1 MCFLEKLIKISF
13 RKHVTVVGYR
23 YRYRKLNKNRMD
35 ARMLVLLNMIFFLQ
49 FIRNKKMLNVSI
61 GPLFNCRG
69 LACLL
74 SQQQHERCAVLCL
87 VLTAG
92 RNQC

>member
-1 MCFLEKLIKISF
+1 
-13 RKHVTVVGYR
+13 
-23 YRYRKLNKNRMD
+23 
-35 ARMLVLLNMIFFLQ
+35 
-49 FIRNKKMLNVSI
+49 MLNVSI
-61 GPLFNCRG
+61 GQLFNCRG

-92 RNQC
+92 RNQCSFAEECMLESSMFEKWVHEEIYVQPLLCYSFFNLIKGI

>member
-1 MCFLEKLIKISF
+1 MQKVKQKQDGCTDVGAVKHDFSF
-13 RKHVTVVGYR
+13 
-23 YRYRKLNKNRMD
+23 
-35 ARMLVLLNMIFFLQ
+35 
-49 FIRNKKMLNVSI
+49 LNVSI
-61 GPLFNCRG
+61 GQLFNCRG

>member
-13 RKHVTVVGYR
+13 RKHVTVVSYR

-49 FIRNKKMLNVSI
+49 FIRNKK
-61 GPLFNCRG
+61 C
-69 LACLL
+69 
-74 SQQQHERCAVLCL
+74 
-87 VLTAG
+87 
-92 RNQC
+92 